1 MRLSRFLGLY
11 PNMEDYAEGC
21 CFDLL
26 NACFVTEPPS
36 HGMFVVPAEASRI
49 CNLMR
54 MNYDTMYLFGM
65 NRTQR
70 NRCLDIIHEY
80 YRLHLPDFQE
90 LKSFRVLQELF

>member
-1 MRLSRFLGLY
+1 
-11 PNMEDYAEGC
+11 
-21 CFDLL
+21 
-26 NACFVTEPPS
+26 
-36 HGMFVVPAEASRI
+36 MFVVPAEASRI

-80 YRLHLPDFQE
+80 YRLHLPDFPE